1 MKENAGNL
9 PHKGRAAGHIP
20 LIYVVEKE
28 TNMNQ
33 IKLAPL
39 KGAAFIVMA
48 GIAFAIINIITQK
61 LTSAPDWGGFGF
73 RSTSD
78 AFWQYFFAL
87 LFSLP
92 FIFRQGLG
100 AMKSS
105 RPGLHAI
112 RVILSALGVQAF
124 VLGLANGVPIWQVI
138 ALVMTSPFFILL
150 GAKFYLGETVS
161 QKRWVASLMGFA
173 GAMIVLQPWSS
184 GFTYWSLA
192 PIAAAL
198 LWGAASLLTKQLTAT
213 ESPAAITLWLLLL
226 LSPINFGL
234 SVANG
239 FEFPTGTILWLV
251 LAAGFLQFLA
261 QYFLTRAY
269 AAADAAF
276 LQPFD
281 DLRLV
286 FNIVAGF
293 LVFGYLP
300 EGNLWLGIALIFAGS
315 AYLLYSDRTAQ
326 GEPTPA

>member
-1 MKENAGNL
+1 
-9 PHKGRAAGHIP
+9 
-20 LIYVVEKE
+20 
-28 TNMNQ
+28 MNQ
-33 IKLAPL
+33 TKLAPL

-48 GIAFAIINIITQK
+48 GIAFAIINVITQK
-61 LTSAPDWGGFGF
+61 VTSAPDWGGFGF
-73 RSTSD
+73 KSTSD

-92 FIFRQGLG
+92 FILQQGLR
-100 AMKSS
+100 AMKSTK
-105 RPGLHAI
+105 PVQHI
-112 RVILSALGVQAF
+112 VRVVLSALGVQAF
-124 VLGLANGVPIWQVI
+124 ILGLAHGVPIWQVI

-150 GAKFYLGETVS
+150 GAKFYLGETVG
-161 QKRWVASLMGFA
+161 QQRWVASLMGFA

-184 GFTYWSLA
+184 GFTWWSLA

-198 LWGAASLLTKQLTAT
+198 LWGAASLLTKELTAT
-213 ESPAAITLWLLLL
+213 EAPVAITLWLLLL

-239 FEFPTGTILWLV
+239 FEVPTGTILVLV

-269 AAADAAF
+269 DAADAAF

-293 LVFGYLP
+293 VVFGYLP

-315 AYLLYSDRTAQ
+315 AYLLYTDRTAQ
-326 GEPTPA
+326 AQTAAA